1 MNYNQNDDLTEIRIP
16 NEVARDL
23 AALATYETIISAE
36 GLLNEALMAG
46 RRPHGPGSVDDLAT
60 RILVAGIA
68 KQKQEIEN
76 ATPCPGSAE
85 INPQ

>member
-1 MNYNQNDDLTEIRIP
+1 MNYNQNDDLTQIFIP
-16 NEVARDL
+16 DEVARGL
-23 AALATYETIISAE
+23 AALVTYETINSGRFLDE
-36 GLLNEALMAG
+36 VLMAG

-76 ATPCPGSAE
+76 ATPRPGSAE
-85 INPQ
+85 INRQ